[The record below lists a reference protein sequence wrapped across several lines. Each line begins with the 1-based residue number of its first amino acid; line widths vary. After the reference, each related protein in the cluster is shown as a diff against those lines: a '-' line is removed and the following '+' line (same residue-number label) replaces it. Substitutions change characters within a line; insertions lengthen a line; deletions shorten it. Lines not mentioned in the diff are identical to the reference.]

1 SLHNLH
7 YYLELARKMREA
19 ILNNSFTQFKR
30 NFYHLRGK

>member
-1 SLHNLH
+1 
-7 YYLELARKMREA
+7 MREA